1 MRNRYRGLIV
11 WCVLGIKTYCGA
23 EGPAGLAVFRV
34 SRMRSAAI
42 HLQENVCAFYA
53 AFHKEG
59 PKFLD
64 CFMVCFSQS
73 RRLKYMLSWEAV

>member
-1 MRNRYRGLIV
+1 MRNRYGGLIT

-23 EGPAGLAVFRV
+23 ESPAGLEIVRV
-34 SRMRSAAI
+34 SRMQSAVI
-42 HLQENVCAFYA
+42 HLQEKVCTFYA
-53 AFHKEG
+53 AFHKKG

-73 RRLKYMLSWEAV
+73 RR